1 MRSPTLISDAALDTV
16 FRALADPT
24 RRAMLR
30 ELGKGP
36 RGATSFVAAARMSQ
50 PAVSKHLRMLREA
63 GLIRSRAQG
72 RVRLCEL
79 RPERLRSVQEWTET
93 YLRFWEERL
102 DAIEALVGENES
114 SDRRGSRPH
123 CSGTSDRVRAMTG
136 KGREPKKRAASE
148 RRGTQ
153 DRSAR

>member
-1 MRSPTLISDAALDTV
+1 MRLCDSISDATLDTV

-30 ELGKGP
+30 ELMSGP
-36 RGATSFVAAARMSQ
+36 RGATSFAAGKRMSQ
-50 PAVSKHLRMLREA
+50 PALSKHLRVLREA

-79 RPERLRSVQEWTET
+79 RPERLRTVREWMET

-102 DAIEALVGENES
+102 DAIEALVGEKEP
-114 SDRRGSRPH
+114 SDRRGSRPQI
-123 CSGTSDRVRAMTG
+123 SGTSDRVRAMTR
-136 KGREPKKRAASE
+136 KGRGPKQRAASE

-153 DRSAR
+153 DRSA